1 MKNSSEQ
8 GRLSSD
14 VCTDD
19 WIYDRE
25 SECATEEQL
34 EALADERWELQAS
47 HLLDRSTFY
56 ARKYR
61 QAGVDF
67 RSVRSVTDLPE
78 LPFTTKTEIK
88 DAQLAHPPF
97 GDHLGVPPEKV
108 KRVYQTSGTTGVPS
122 LLALTA
128 HDLESVWGSIALRS
142 YYGSGFHPHNSV
154 LTNFAVGPFVA
165 GTTHRILER
174 IGTRSV
180 PVPPTDIDRVIR
192 SLELG
197 LIDSLLGTP
206 SFMLYLVSLFERRGI
221 DARLFGIVHIS
232 VGGEPGA
239 GIPAI
244 RSRIEEAFGTE
255 LTEVMGLGDIAP
267 SLFGECPVRGGM
279 HFCGQGFV
287 WMELADPT
295 SGAPVE
301 IKPGAQGEPVYTH
314 LDREAMPL
322 VRFKSGDF
330 VEIQDDACGC
340 GRTSFRIRCIGR
352 VDDMFIVRG
361 VNVYPSAIQAVVAD
375 FRPRVTGRAR
385 VALPGN
391 AVTVEPPVRIEVEMP
406 NASTVD
412 GSLAE
417 EIAAAVRSKL
427 TFRATITLVS
437 EKEFGDAGY
446 KTRSVVR
453 DPITARD

>member
-1 MKNSSEQ
+1 MNSREQ

-14 VCTDD
+14 QCTND

-25 SECATEEQL
+25 SECATQEQVKS
-34 EALADERWELQAS
+34 LADERWELQAS
-47 HLLDRSTFY
+47 RLLDRSGFY
-56 ARKYR
+56 ARKY
-61 QAGVDF
+61 QQSGVDF
-67 RSVRSVTDLPE
+67 AKVRSVADLPY
-78 LPFTTKTEIK
+78 LPFTTKSEIK

-97 GDHLGVPPEKV
+97 GDHLGVPLERV
-108 KRVYQTSGTTGVPS
+108 KRVYQTSGTTGEPS

-128 HDLESVWGSIALRS
+128 HDLETVWGSIALRS

-154 LTNFAVGPFVA
+154 LTNFAAGPFVA

-180 PVPPTDIDRVIR
+180 PVPPADTDRITR

-206 SFMLYLVSLFERRGI
+206 SFMLYLVSLFEARKI
-221 DARLFGIVHIS
+221 DARGFGIVHIS

-244 RSRIEEAFGTE
+244 RSRIEEAFDTE
-255 LTEVMGLGDIAP
+255 LTEVMGLGDIAA

-279 HFCGQGFV
+279 HFCGQGYV
-287 WMELADPT
+287 WMELIDPS
-295 SGAPVE
+295 SGDAVE

-322 VRFKSGDF
+322 IRFKSGDF
-330 VEIQDDACGC
+330 VEIQDDGCGC

-361 VNVYPSAIQAVVAD
+361 VNVYPSAIQAVVAEY
-375 FRPRVTGRAR
+375 RPRVTGRVR
-385 VALPGN
+385 VVLPDN
-391 AVTVEPPVRIEVEMP
+391 AVSVEPPVRVDVEMP
-406 NASTVD
+406 ND
-412 GSLAE
+412 GAMDTSLAADLT
-417 EIAAAVRSKL
+417 AAIRAKL
-427 TFRATITLVS
+427 TFRAAITLVP

-453 DPITARD
+453 GATQRQ